1 MADRFFQPRRAV
13 AITTILAACGGGNET
28 LSPAPVHDGLDASQD
43 ARVDASAGGA
53 GDGAAGA
60 RDAGL
65 EDRSIETRDAP
76 IEDAS
81 LEAPADADAGGAL
94 DGDGEIDAA
103 DGDGPSGDGCVDIW
117 VRVSTLPNQG
127 QWSIVGGPPI
137 GMWADRDHLWRDA
150 TGVHVAWN
158 ALHPDMVPELV
169 VSSFDP
175 ATGVL
180 KGHRLFPTGGKKLF
194 LAAGVSPD
202 GTAGIGVT
210 VSPGD
215 GGKWAPALLVF
226 RTDDPSEGKLVFL
239 PPWPEP
245 HAQIVGVGWDG
256 EAFAVHGFGD
266 TNVQHVVR
274 VKPDGAV
281 VLAPRPFGK
290 AAGYVEEIRYATDP
304 VGGASYAVSGSG
316 KPWLTGHLRDGTPTP
331 DPTKIQAVPLEPK
344 GLQGIHAAS
353 QAIRAL
359 PNGAVIAWSSYNASP
374 PSYFTTFIQVVD
386 DKLEASEDAIGIPGE
401 SLPGSSDPY
410 FKDYNLWLTI
420 QPIAKGWWIG
430 GTNGYWISE
439 YIVFDGKLTARRQLV
454 TFSGSYGFYVRHFES
469 AEWHD
474 EIWLGFKDMTSTVAD
489 EQPFRVVLAKPGCVY
504 KAAADF
510 DPVP

>member
-1 MADRFFQPRRAV
+1 MTDRFFQPRRAA
-13 AITTILAACGGGNET
+13 AIMTILAACGGANET

-43 ARVDASAGGA
+43 VRVDASAGGA
-53 GDGAAGA
+53 SAGAAGA
-60 RDAGL
+60 RDATV
-65 EDRSIETRDAP
+65 EDRSIDSLDTAT
-76 IEDAS
+76 EDVRFEPS
-81 LEAPADADAGGAL
+81 ADAHVEGAL
-94 DGDGEIDAA
+94 DAAGELDGADGE
-103 DGDGPSGDGCVDIW
+103 GGSTDGCVDIW

-158 ALHPDMVPELV
+158 ALHKDGKAEAV
-169 VSSFDP
+169 VSSYDP
-175 ATGVL
+175 ATGAL
-180 KGHRLFPTGGKKLF
+180 EGHRLFSTGPKKGV
-194 LAAGVSPD
+194 LATGVAPD
-202 GTAGIGVT
+202 GTVGLGVY
-210 VSPGD
+210 VAADAAES
-215 GGKWAPALLVF
+215 ARALLVI
-226 RTDDPSEGKLVFL
+226 RMDDPSKETLAFIPGW
-239 PPWPEP
+239 PPSTL
-245 HAQIVGVGWDG
+245 IVGVGWDG
-256 EAFAVHGFGD
+256 EAFAVHGYDPHG
-266 TNVQHVVR
+266 VQYVAR
-274 VKPDGAV
+274 IKPDGTIL
-281 VLAPRPFGK
+281 LAPRPFGK
-290 AAGYVEEIRYATDP
+290 AAGYPNDVRYATDP

-331 DPTKIQAVPLEPK
+331 DPIKIQAVPLEPK
-344 GLQGIHAAS
+344 GLQGIHATS

-439 YIVFDGKLTARRQLV
+439 YIVFDGKLTARLQLV